1 VRGEGETHAH
11 LDTHIYIYVC
21 VYIYRYTHTHTHT
34 YTYLARDGAHL
45 VCFLKVVELVG
56 QGLEG
61 VAVVAAVV
69 GSG

>member
-1 VRGEGETHAH
+1 M
-11 LDTHIYIYVC
+11 C
-21 VYIYRYTHTHTHT
+21 VYIYIDTHTHTHT